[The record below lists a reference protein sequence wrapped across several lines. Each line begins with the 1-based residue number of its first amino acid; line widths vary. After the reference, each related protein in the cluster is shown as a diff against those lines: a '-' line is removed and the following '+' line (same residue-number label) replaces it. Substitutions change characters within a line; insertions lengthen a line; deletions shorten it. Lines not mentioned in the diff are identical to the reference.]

1 MPLGIRIMTETTD
14 LIATVAVAAPLPQP
28 LSYLVPA
35 RLHDRVRVGSRVI
48 VPLGRRRTA
57 GCVLCVAP
65 GDGAGLKELID
76 SPDNDALFPETMIPF
91 LLRAADYYRYP
102 PGEAIRSVL
111 PAGLGTETV
120 RVTPRT
126 ERVFTAREHDDL
138 PRGAQQRAVI
148 TLLRQQGPRTASE
161 LRKDLVVGSDVLRRL
176 IDNGWISEEQRVSRR
191 DPFLDIPAP
200 ADCAPALNPE
210 QTVARLALNA
220 ALQSGA
226 FAPFLL
232 HGVTGS
238 GKTEVYLHAIADAL
252 ALGKQALILVPEIA
266 LTPQLTARFRARFG
280 ASTAIAVLHS
290 GLSDGERFDA
300 WRMIGR
306 GEAQIVIGAR
316 SAIFAPFT
324 RPGVIVVDEE
334 HDSSYKQGEGFR
346 YNARDL
352 ALLRGQ
358 MDGAT
363 VILGSA
369 TPAVTTF
376 HRAQS
381 GLCGYLPLTGRA
393 IGQPMPVVEI
403 IDLRH
408 QPKGTTVIAP
418 PLQEAI
424 ASELASGGQILLL
437 LNRRGFSPAI
447 LCRDCGSGFHCPN
460 CDIALTFHSRRRRLL
475 CHYCDY
481 TRTIPPLC
489 PTCNSI
495 NLEPVGAGTE
505 RLEEELRTAFP
516 AAQIGRM
523 DRDTT
528 GGKGAHRQIVDAML
542 ARQTDILVG
551 TQMIAKGHDFPGV
564 TLVGVIN
571 ADLALN
577 LPDFRAAERAFT
589 LLSQVAGR
597 AGRGDQPGRV
607 LIQTYAPEHYAV
619 TCALTHDYH
628 TFYSQE
634 VTFRQELAY
643 PPFGHLINLVIAG
656 NNGDL
661 VATQAEKIASALHQM
676 AGSVEILGPA
686 PCPLARLR
694 GKNRF
699 QLLLKCQERPPL
711 RLLLGEIDRLRRK
724 IAAGLSLSIDIDPL
738 DML

>member
-1 MPLGIRIMTETTD
+1 MTDT
-14 LIATVAVAAPLPQP
+14 LPIIASVAVAAPLPHP
-28 LSYLVPA
+28 LSYLVP
-35 RLHDRVRVGSRVI
+35 LHLHERVRAGSRVI
-48 VPLGRRRTA
+48 VPLGRRQAA
-57 GCVLCVAP
+57 GCVLSVTP
-65 GDGAGLKELID
+65 GDSSGLKELVD
-76 SPDNDALFPETMIPF
+76 APDDDILFPETMLPF
-91 LLRAADYYRYP
+91 LLRAAEYYRYP

-111 PAGLGTETV
+111 PAGLGTQTV

-126 ERVFTAREHDDL
+126 ERVFTAIARDDL
-138 PRGAQQRAVI
+138 PRGAQQLAVI
-148 TLLRQQGPRTASE
+148 TLLRQKGPLSSSE
-161 LRKDLVVGSDVLRRL
+161 LRKELTVGSDVLRRL
-176 IDNGWISEEQRVSRR
+176 IDSGWLEEERRVRRR

-200 ADCAPALNPE
+200 ADRAP
-210 QTVARLALNA
+210 TLNA
-220 ALQSGA
+220 EQEQARTALHTALHSGI

-300 WRMIGR
+300 WRMISC

-316 SAIFAPFT
+316 SAIFAPLT
-324 RPGVIVVDEE
+324 CPGVIVVDEE

-358 MDGAT
+358 MDNAT

-393 IGQPMPVVEI
+393 IGQPMPRVEI
-403 IDLRH
+403 VDLRQ
-408 QPKGTTVIAP
+408 QPKGTTIIAP
-418 PLQEAI
+418 PLQGAI
-424 ASELASGGQILLL
+424 AAELAVGGQILLL
-437 LNRRGFSPAI
+437 LNRRGFAPAI
-447 LCRDCGSGFHCPN
+447 LCRDCGTGFHCPN
-460 CDIALTFHSRRRRLL
+460 CDIALTFHARRRRLL

-481 TRTIPPLC
+481 NITIPSLC
-489 PTCNSI
+489 PTCNSL
-495 NLEPVGAGTE
+495 NLEAVGAGTE
-505 RLEEELRTAFP
+505 RLEEELQTAFP
-516 AAQIGRM
+516 AARIGRM

-619 TCALTHDYH
+619 TCALQHDYQ
-628 TFYSQE
+628 TFYTQE
-634 VTFRQELAY
+634 ITFRQELGY
-643 PPFGHLINLVIAG
+643 PPFGHLINLVLSG
-656 NNGDL
+656 NDGAL
-661 VATQAEKIASALHQM
+661 VADGAEKLSAALRGS
-676 AGSVEILGPA
+676 AGKVEILGPA
-686 PCPLARLR
+686 PCPLSRLR
-694 GKNRF
+694 GKHRF
-699 QLLLKCQERPPL
+699 QLLLKNQERTPL
-711 RLLLGEIDRLRRK
+711 RRLLGQIDLLRRK
-724 IAAGLSLSIDIDPL
+724 VAAGLTLSVDIDPL

>member
-1 MPLGIRIMTETTD
+1 M
-14 LIATVAVAAPLPQP
+14 A
-28 LSYLVPA
+28 
-35 RLHDRVRVGSRVI
+35 
-48 VPLGRRRTA
+48 
-57 GCVLCVAP
+57 
-65 GDGAGLKELID
+65 
-76 SPDNDALFPETMIPF
+76 
-91 LLRAADYYRYP
+91 
-102 PGEAIRSVL
+102 
-111 PAGLGTETV
+111 
-120 RVTPRT
+120 
-126 ERVFTAREHDDL
+126 
-138 PRGAQQRAVI
+138 
-148 TLLRQQGPRTASE
+148 
-161 LRKDLVVGSDVLRRL
+161 VGSDVLRRL
-176 IDNGWISEEQRVSRR
+176 LDHGWLEEERQVRRR

-200 ADCAPALNPE
+200 VDSAPILNAE
-210 QTVARLALNA
+210 QVQARLALHS
-220 ALQSGA
+220 ALHSSA
-226 FAPFLL
+226 FSPFLL

-300 WRMIGR
+300 WRMISR

-316 SAIFAPFT
+316 SAIFAPLSC
-324 RPGVIVVDEE
+324 PGVIVVDEE

-358 MDGAT
+358 MDQAT

-393 IGQPMPVVEI
+393 IGQPMPTVEI
-403 IDLRH
+403 VDLRQ
-408 QPKGTTVIAP
+408 QPKGTSIIAA
-418 PLQEAI
+418 PLQDAI
-424 ASELASGGQILLL
+424 GFELAAGGQILLL
-437 LNRRGFSPAI
+437 LNRRGFAPAI
-447 LCRDCGSGFHCPN
+447 LCRDCGTGFHCPN
-460 CDIALTFHSRRRRLL
+460 CDIALTFHSRSRRLL

-481 TRTIPPLC
+481 SIIVPSLC
-489 PTCNSI
+489 PTCNSL
-495 NLEPVGAGTE
+495 NLEAVGAGTE
-505 RLEEELRTAFP
+505 RLEEELRAAFP
-516 AAQIGRM
+516 EARIGRM

-619 TCALTHDYH
+619 TCALQHDYQ
-628 TFYSQE
+628 TFYAQE
-634 VTFRQELAY
+634 ITFRQELGY
-643 PPFGHLINLVIAG
+643 PPFGYLINLVMSG
-656 NNGDL
+656 NDGAL
-661 VATQAEKIASALHQM
+661 VADGAEKLAAALR
-676 AGSVEILGPA
+676 GSERNLEVLGPA

-694 GKNRF
+694 GKHRF
-699 QLLLKCQERPPL
+699 QLLLKSQERAPL
-711 RLLLGEIDRLRRK
+711 RRLLGQIDLLRRK
-724 IAAGLSLSIDIDPL
+724 VAAGLTLSVDIDPL